1 MSLLSLTKRIVGK
14 NEKKAPARNKKVS
27 STAAAAKKA
36 KLKVDEGALTTGVIG
51 LTEIV
56 SEKGINQQANGTV
69 VFRVLPHVTKEQIR
83 QVVEARFGV
92 TVKSIRTLRA
102 HPKTRRRGVTE
113 GKTNMYKK
121 VYVTV
126 DNIQSLVNAK

>member
-1 MSLLSLTKRIVGK
+1 MSILSLSKKILGK

-27 STAAAAKKA
+27 SAAAVAKKA
-36 KLKVDEGALTTGVIG
+36 KQTVDAQALTTGIIG

-56 SEKGINQQANGTV
+56 SEKGINEQTRGTV

-83 QVVEARFGV
+83 QVVEARFS
-92 TVKSIRTLRA
+92 VKVHSIRTLLV

-113 GKTNMYKK
+113 GKTNRYKK
-121 VYVTV
+121 AYVAV
-126 DNIQSLVNAK
+126 DNVQSLVHSK